1 VLILRFALGDGLGYR
16 DLAKGCSAMVQ
27 QDIIDS
33 ISEQLIDLQSQVAFQ
48 EDTLQSLN
56 EVVTRQ
62 QRQIENLHEVLKS
75 QKSQLEAMASE
86 GDEVEERPP
95 HY

>member
-1 VLILRFALGDGLGYR
+1 
-16 DLAKGCSAMVQ
+16 MEQ
-27 QDIIDS
+27 QDIIDR
-33 ISEQLIDLQSQVAFQ
+33 ISEQLIDVQSQVAFQ

-62 QRQIENLHEVLKS
+62 QRQIENLHELLKS
-75 QKSQLEAMASE
+75 QKSQLEAMANE
-86 GDEVEERPP
+86 GEEVEDRPP